1 MCNSYLSYL
10 RRAVFPGGCFFEAAL
25 AEFDSKPGRV
35 RDAVVE
41 RRGYWVASLARAVRE
56 AKTAGDIQSE
66 VDSDQV
72 AWELSC
78 LLVGANASFVQD
90 GGNVGMERARRAIRE
105 RLERIATR
113 SAARLPT
120 R

>member
-1 MCNSYLSYL
+1 MSKGERISKFVQALE
-10 RRAVFPGGCFFEAAL
+10 GG
-25 AEFDSKPGRV
+25 
-35 RDAVVE
+35 
-41 RRGYWVASLARAVRE
+41 E